1 MTVKKAAELLKM
13 DVLTVRLL
21 LQKGQPWGTAT
32 RLGDSR
38 HFTYIIYDAEFKRL
52 FGVGGGADAEQ

>member
-21 LQKGQPWGTAT
+21 LQKGQPWGNAVK
-32 RLGDSR
+32 LQGSKNY
-38 HFTYIIYDAEFKRL
+38 FYVIYDNEFKRL
-52 FGVGGGADAEQ
+52 FGSGGGTNAEQ